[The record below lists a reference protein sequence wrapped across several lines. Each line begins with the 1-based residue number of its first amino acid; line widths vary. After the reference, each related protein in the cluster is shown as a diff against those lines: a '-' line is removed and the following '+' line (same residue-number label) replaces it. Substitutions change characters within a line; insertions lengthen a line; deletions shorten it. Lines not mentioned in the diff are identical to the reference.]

1 MSDYAYIHCLPQAHS
16 ISKADDN
23 CHTREHFPNGVTSFA
38 LEYKSQKL
46 NFSFLKTQLLLDYT
60 DVIVMDYEN

>member
-1 MSDYAYIHCLPQAHS
+1 MSDYVYIHYLPQAQP
-16 ISKADDN
+16 ISKADS
-23 CHTREHFPNGVTSFA
+23 HTPEHFPNGVTSFA

-46 NFSFLKTQLLLDYT
+46 NLSFLKTQLLLDYT